1 MFPDLEF
8 GRFRWNHLRTHLK
21 HGNIIV
27 VVIAVLVYCSLRE
40 FMNAK
45 NQNSVYLNRWLLEE
59 YSEFNSKQFL
69 EISRDIDH
77 GQ

>member
-1 MFPDLEF
+1 M
-8 GRFRWNHLRTHLK
+8 K

-59 YSEFNSKQFL
+59 YSEFNSTQFL
-69 EISRDIDH
+69 EISPGIDH
-77 GQ
+77 GQWLVLSLNSKSIVLKIYI